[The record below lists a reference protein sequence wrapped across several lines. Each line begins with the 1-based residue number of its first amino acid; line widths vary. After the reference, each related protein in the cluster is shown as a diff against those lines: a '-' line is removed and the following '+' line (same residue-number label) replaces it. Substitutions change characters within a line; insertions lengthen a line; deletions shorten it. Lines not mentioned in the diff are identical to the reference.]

1 MLMRKSYLIFAG
13 MLFLG
18 VSAFAQPNLN
28 DPRNA
33 KVIFH
38 QDFEATEGLTD
49 EQSYIE
55 WSRTPIDTI
64 KYLEY
69 YSKLGTSTPR
79 STTGDIYDGSA
90 DWEIFAV
97 RTDSTSSEWT
107 QTNPGDGIIIFN
119 GVEVSSSASEKANN
133 VYAADS
139 YTIVNDGGND
149 SRRTDAFAQYGESGG
164 KSYFQYTTGGIDASK
179 ISSSHYSTST
189 RSTKNYRRDLYVR
202 GLDIEDSTSY
212 RLTFYIKASKTGP
225 NVTWDPLFYADL
237 MRGYHHQ
244 RATFSMG
251 YKSGKDFAFSKDDF
265 EDGKW
270 EKITIMSYYISDREA
285 DGYVMYKGDY
295 SWTDDWCW
303 RPTDDQLAAWGKT
316 LPEGETL
323 NYIKQPDKFFVRLSF
338 STDSIEYSLDNLSL
352 TKSWIAGCEYDK
364 DKMRVDFGY
373 ETNLAALA
381 KAAEAETGID
391 AVEVPNSGYVTV
403 WGLRDNDKWENV
415 PIASIE
421 YHGDGYMYMFTPTI
435 QVAGQAQKV
444 QFKQYKQVLV
454 SFKNPTDK
462 EGLGLQYTGSLYP
475 KAMDSVWI
483 NAGKYVP
490 DFYNE
495 LATPN
500 PYAFDGVYSM
510 KELPPV
516 MQEPQYEDG
525 SFGLDAKT
533 RKLKFKFSRQLEIDD
548 KGESSNYVIA
558 YVGNEVWTPSWDT
571 NESSLVITRPDNYQ
585 NDLSGDYEI
594 ELVHLFGIGTPKGK
608 DVVLNYHFG
617 DFTTTPAD
625 AVEYTHSDWRSE
637 FNDRDNNT
645 GVYPPSCWMH
655 NYVSSGTSFLKGD
668 GEPAPSNSTVKVRV
682 YILDYPTNNID
693 NCGFYLASRD
703 SKARTDEKYLGHVYT
718 TVNFTEAGDYSIK
731 FKATAWEKLQSEGGT
746 TTSLKF
752 YPAPSG
758 DENSYAF
765 ATFTD
770 VADKTTLG
778 TFIPETK
785 IASSSTV
792 KDKSTGKW
800 PDEVETFEYSFKVPA
815 AGKYV
820 FEWVC
825 QGGNSSGIMFGNYT
839 ISKMAQKDLSTDYV
853 KKLNNAVALAE
864 TRLADAAPAKYRC
877 REYDVLSQAI
887 AEGKV
892 YKGNFPSKYDSVV
905 AYVNDRSRDLKL
917 RMDTVDL
924 FYTTQEDV
932 ATALAAVKGDS
943 VRLAVYQTLNTH
955 MTSNA
960 NYDCSTQ
967 TTAQIT
973 AEIEA
978 YKSEMKAL
986 EDRLTLMENYAT
998 LIQETKSVIDAAKRN
1013 DFDEYAA
1020 MVRGYNTALQY
1031 NVITPTDAEISA
1043 AHDALVAAKNGY
1055 VFRYD
1060 YFIAKTRQT
1069 RELYAFVVDTLGYD
1083 FGAEN
1088 AVIKSAVEEYVDAAP
1103 HMDSLLRETAIL
1115 QILKLYQAGDPQ
1127 KVLDSLNVSVLIP
1140 NYYLYN
1146 EAQVGRDLDQSSSK
1160 VWRII
1165 KDKDNTNVF
1174 PGWTVK
1180 NSGTAYPG
1188 KTAIDWEIDGHTFV
1202 GGLHFASSGYGK
1214 LSTVIEGLPQAYYYA
1229 GFELSSNDTKYASLT
1244 ATTDSTNINIAGETY
1259 KTKQYQ
1265 VLFIDDSVRVTA
1277 GSPLALSY
1285 EITKSSSST
1294 TTADVT
1300 SAVIILKSA
1309 DSKAKYDEL
1318 VAAQQGVVTE
1328 LLTVVNAPKAAKED
1342 VQYFNLSGIQIDTP
1356 KSGEILIR
1364 RTVRN
1369 GKVTVDK
1376 VLFK

>member
-1 MLMRKSYLIFAG
+1 MRKSYLIFAG

-18 VSAFAQPNLN
+18 VSAFAQPDLN

-64 KYLEY
+64 RYLEY
-69 YSKLGTSTPR
+69 YAKLGTSTPR
-79 STTGDIYDGSA
+79 SSTGDIYDGSA
-90 DWEIFAV
+90 DWEIFAI

-107 QTNPGDGIIIFN
+107 QTNPGDGIVIFN

-149 SRRTDAFAQYGESGG
+149 ARRTEAFGQYGESGG
-164 KSYFQYTTGGIDASK
+164 KSYFQYTTGGIDATK

-202 GLDIEDSTSY
+202 GLDIEDTTSY
-212 RLTFYIKASKTGP
+212 RLTFYIKTSKTGQ

-265 EDGKW
+265 EDGQW
-270 EKITIMSYYISDREA
+270 EKITVMSYYINDHEA

-303 RPTDDQLAAWGKT
+303 RPTDEQLAAWGKT
-316 LPEGETL
+316 LPEGQTL

-364 DKMRVDFGY
+364 DKMRVNFGY
-373 ETNLAALA
+373 ETNLATLA

-391 AVEVPNSGYVTV
+391 AVEVPNTGYVTV
-403 WGLRDNDKWENV
+403 WGQKNDDSWEKV

-462 EGLGLQYTGSLYP
+462 AGLGLQYTGSLYP
-475 KAMDSVWI
+475 KAQDTVWV

-495 LATPN
+495 VATPN

-533 RKLKFKFSRQLEIDD
+533 RQLKFKFSRQLEIDD

-558 YVGNEVWTPSWDT
+558 YVGNEVWTPSWDA
-571 NESSLVITRPDNYQ
+571 NSSSLVITRPDNFQ
-585 NDLSGDYEI
+585 NDLSGDYKI

-625 AVEYTHSDWRSE
+625 ASEYTHSDWRGE

-668 GEPAPSNSTVKVRV
+668 GEPAPSGSTVKVRV
-682 YILDYPTNNID
+682 YILDYPYSDID

-703 SKARTDEKYLGHVYT
+703 SKSRTDEKYLGHVYT
-718 TVNFTEAGDYSIK
+718 TVDFTEAGDYSIK
-731 FKATAWEKLQSEGGT
+731 FKATAWEKMLSEGGT

-752 YPAPSG
+752 YAAPSG
-758 DENSYAF
+758 DINTYTF
-765 ATFTD
+765 ATFTG

-778 TFIPETK
+778 TFAPATK

-792 KDKSTGKW
+792 KDNSTGKW
-800 PDEVETFEYSFKVPA
+800 PDDVETFEYSFKVPA

-853 KKLNNAVALAE
+853 KKLNNAVAAAE
-864 TRLADAAPAKYRC
+864 TRLGAAAPAKYRC

-887 AEGKV
+887 TEGKA

-905 AYVNDRSRDLKL
+905 TYLNDRSRDLKL

-924 FYTTQEDV
+924 FYTTEENV
-932 ATALAAVKGDS
+932 ATALAAIKGDS
-943 VRLAVYQTLNTH
+943 VNLVAYKTLNGHKTNNS
-955 MTSNA
+955 TF
-960 NYDCSTQ
+960 DCSTK
-967 TTAQIT
+967 TTAEIT
-973 AEIEA
+973 AEIEN

-986 EDRLTLMENYAT
+986 ETRLALMKDYSDMIVT
-998 LIQETKSVIDAAKRN
+998 TKGVMDKAVRK

-1020 MVRGYNTALQY
+1020 MVSGYNTACQY
-1031 NVITPTDAEISA
+1031 NLITPTDAEITA
-1043 AHDALVAAKNGY
+1043 AYDALVAAKNGY

-1127 KVLDSLNVSVLIP
+1127 KILDSLNVSVLIP

-1146 EAQVGRDLDQSSSK
+1146 EAQVGVDMEKNSSN
-1160 VWRII
+1160 VWRIK
-1165 KDKDNTNVF
+1165 KDTEFTSVF

-1188 KTAIDWEIDGHTFV
+1188 KSTMDWEVDGHTFV

-1214 LSTVIEGLPQAYYYA
+1214 LSAVIEGLPQAYYYA

-1277 GSPLALSY
+1277 GSPLALTY

-1294 TTADVT
+1294 TTVDVT
-1300 SAVIILKSA
+1300 SAIIILKSA

>member
-1 MLMRKSYLIFAG
+1 MRKSYLIFAG

-18 VSAFAQPNLN
+18 VSAFAQPDLN

-69 YSKLGTSTPR
+69 YAKLGTSTPR
-79 STTGDIYDGSA
+79 SSTGDIYDGSA
-90 DWEIFAV
+90 DWEIFAI

-107 QTNPGDGIIIFN
+107 QTNPGDGIVIFN

-133 VYAADS
+133 VYGGDS

-149 SRRTDAFAQYGESGG
+149 ARRTEAFGQYGESGG
-164 KSYFQYTTGGIDASK
+164 KSYFQYTTGGIDATK

-202 GLDIEDSTSY
+202 GLDIEDTTSY
-212 RLTFYIKASKTGP
+212 RLTFYIKTSKTGQ

-265 EDGKW
+265 EDGQW
-270 EKITIMSYYISDREA
+270 EKITVMSYYINDHEA

-303 RPTDDQLAAWGKT
+303 RPTDEQLAAWGKT

-364 DKMRVDFGY
+364 DKMRVNFGY
-373 ETNLAALA
+373 ETNLATLA

-391 AVEVPNSGYVTV
+391 AVEVPNTGYVTV
-403 WGLRDNDKWENV
+403 WGQKNDDSWEKV

-462 EGLGLQYTGSLYP
+462 AGLGLQYTGSLYP
-475 KAMDSVWI
+475 KAQDTVWV

-495 LATPN
+495 VATPN

-533 RKLKFKFSRQLEIDD
+533 RQLKFKFSRQLEIDD

-558 YVGNEVWTPSWDT
+558 YVGNEVWTPSWDA
-571 NESSLVITRPDNYQ
+571 NSSSLVITRPDNFQ
-585 NDLSGDYEI
+585 NDLSGDYKI

-625 AVEYTHSDWRSE
+625 ASEYTHSDWRGE

-668 GEPAPSNSTVKVRV
+668 GEPAPSGSTVKVRV
-682 YILDYPTNNID
+682 YILDYPYSDID

-703 SKARTDEKYLGHVYT
+703 SKSRTDEKYLGHVYT
-718 TVNFTEAGDYSIK
+718 TVDFTEAGDYSIK
-731 FKATAWEKLQSEGGT
+731 FKATAWEKMLSEGGT

-752 YPAPSG
+752 YAAPSG
-758 DENSYAF
+758 DINTYTF
-765 ATFTD
+765 ATFTG

-778 TFIPETK
+778 TFAPATK

-800 PDEVETFEYSFKVPA
+800 PDDVETFEYSFKVPA

-853 KKLNNAVALAE
+853 KKLNNAVAAAE
-864 TRLADAAPAKYRC
+864 TRLGAAAPAKYRC

-887 AEGKV
+887 TEGKA

-905 AYVNDRSRDLKL
+905 TYLNDRSRDLKL

-924 FYTTQEDV
+924 FYTTEENV
-932 ATALAAVKGDS
+932 ATALAAIKGDS
-943 VRLAVYQTLNTH
+943 VNLVAYKTLNGHKTNNS
-955 MTSNA
+955 TF
-960 NYDCSTQ
+960 DCSTK
-967 TTAQIT
+967 TTAEIT
-973 AEIEA
+973 AEIEN

-986 EDRLTLMENYAT
+986 ETRLALMKDYSDMIVT
-998 LIQETKSVIDAAKRN
+998 TKGVMDKAVRK

-1020 MVRGYNTALQY
+1020 MVSGYNTACQY
-1031 NVITPTDAEISA
+1031 NLITPTDAEITA
-1043 AHDALVAAKNGY
+1043 AYDALVAAKNGY

-1060 YFIAKTRQT
+1060 YFMAKTRQT

-1127 KVLDSLNVSVLIP
+1127 KILDSLNVSVLIP

-1146 EAQVGRDLDQSSSK
+1146 EAQVGVDMEKSSSN
-1160 VWRII
+1160 VWRIK
-1165 KDKDNTNVF
+1165 KDTEFTSVF

-1180 NSGTAYPG
+1180 NRGTAYPG

-1202 GGLHFASSGYGK
+1202 GGLHFASSGYGM

-1277 GSPLALSY
+1277 GSPLALTY

-1294 TTADVT
+1294 TTVDVT

-1376 VLFK
+1376 VMIK